1 MDLSVIIPVYNEEE
15 NVSLLH
21 NELKEALTPLG
32 RSSEIIFIN
41 DGSTDGT
48 MDKLRELK
56 RNNDSLKIIDLKKN
70 FGQTPAIMA
79 GFDSASGDILIT
91 MDGDL
96 QNDPAD
102 IPKLLT
108 KIDEGYDL
116 VTGWRKDRKDHFLL
130 RTLPSVIANFLI
142 SKVLKTNIH
151 DIGCTLNAYKKDVTK
166 NMKLYGE
173 MHRFIPA
180 IANWRGA
187 KITEIE
193 TNHRPR
199 KYGKTKYGLNR
210 TVKVILDLLLMAFL
224 SEYSTKPLR
233 FFGGIGLI
241 SSAFGFICFLCVVLM
256 KIAAKVDMTGNPL
269 LILSVLFFLVSIQL
283 VSLGVLGEINIRTY
297 YESQDK
303 KTYYIN
309 EFLK

>member
-151 DIGCTLNAYKKDVTK
+151 DYGCTLKAYKKDVTK

-283 VSLGVLGEINIRTY
+283 VSLGFLGEINIRTY